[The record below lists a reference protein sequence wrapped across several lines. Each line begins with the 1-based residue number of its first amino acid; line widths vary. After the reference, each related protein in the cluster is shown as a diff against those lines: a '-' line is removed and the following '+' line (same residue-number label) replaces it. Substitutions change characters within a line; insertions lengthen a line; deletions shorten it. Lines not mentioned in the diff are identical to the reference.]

1 MTSYQQIKDD
11 ITVRIK
17 QKERFELSVLRLVAS
32 KIERIGDKTDEV
44 VLSAIKSEL
53 KEMNQTLEAFQRQAP
68 TEEALAKIAAQK
80 AKIEFLEGYLPKQL
94 DADGV
99 EEIVRW
105 AIAQLDNPNIGSVMK
120 TVKLRIAE
128 IGTDADLGL
137 VSQEIR
143 KQLK

>member
-53 KEMNQTLEAFQRQAP
+53 KEMNQTLEAFQRQEP
-68 TEEALAKIAAQK
+68 TEEALANIATQK

>member
-53 KEMNQTLEAFQRQAP
+53 KEMNQTLEAFQRQEP
-68 TEEALAKIAAQK
+68 TEEALANIAAQK

-105 AIAQLDNPNIGSVMK
+105 AIAQLDSPNIGSVMK